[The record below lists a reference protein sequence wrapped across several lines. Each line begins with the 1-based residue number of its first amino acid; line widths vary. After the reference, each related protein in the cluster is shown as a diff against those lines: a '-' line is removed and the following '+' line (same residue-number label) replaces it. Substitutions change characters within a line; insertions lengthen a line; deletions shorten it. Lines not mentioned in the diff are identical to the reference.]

1 MALSSFEYL
10 EEVLN
15 FRPSSNPDKFESVL
29 AVMERYSEKGDTWW
43 LKYRN
48 EPEKLVARQLLE
60 PVLLIP
66 ISTLIKGLT
75 IVLGRTPKR
84 EELTPMNKDLLS
96 EFSKKYKSYQSE
108 SSAY

>member
-1 MALSSFEYL
+1 MAQSNFAYL

-29 AVMERYSEKGDTWW
+29 AVMERYSKKGDNWW
-43 LKYRN
+43 IKYRN

-66 ISTLIKGLT
+66 TATLIKGLQR
-75 IVLGRTPKR
+75 VLGRMPKK

-96 EFSKKYKSYQSE
+96 EFARKYKSYRCE
-108 SSAY
+108 SAVL